1 MKKNKL
7 LWTTTIICFLPLILS
22 VMLYNKLPELVP
34 IHFNYQGVPNNYAPK
49 SVGAFGLPVLMA
61 VINIFTHFKLNND
74 PKKMNSPEILKYLG
88 KWSAPILS
96 VILVPVTLFI
106 ALGYKIPIQII
117 SLGIVGVIL
126 VATGNYLPK
135 CRQNY
140 TVGIR
145 LPWTL
150 NSEVNWN
157 KTHHMAGY
165 LWILGGIFMIIGGCI
180 QVKGIPLTLL
190 IILIIVIVPC
200 GYSYWLYKK
209 GI

>member
-1 MKKNKL
+1 MKKDKL

-22 VMLYNKLPELVP
+22 FMLYNKLPELVP

-49 SVGAFGLPVLMA
+49 AVGAFGLPILMA

-74 PKKMNSPEILKYLG
+74 PKKMNSPEALKYLG
-88 KWSAPILS
+88 KWAAPIIS

-106 ALGYKIPIQII
+106 ALGYKIPMQII
-117 SLGIVGVIL
+117 ALGIVGVIF
-126 VATGNYLPK
+126 VASGNYLPK

-165 LWILGGIFMIIGGCI
+165 VWTLGGISIIIASCM
-180 QVKGIPLTLL
+180 QVKGTILTL
-190 IILIIVIVPC
+190 IIMAIIIIIPC
-200 GYSYWLYKK
+200 FYSYWLYRK
-209 GI
+209 GV